1 MEKLERQLKIETG
14 FKKKAERKLK
24 LVMNKL
30 EELKLSPS
38 PTTTQTVEEKEPN
51 YQVAD
56 STSCSTLELVE
67 ESHNATISD
76 QFATVDDD
84 LANHIITPGG
94 CSSSD
99 AKKDPFTSNASCV
112 NNSNIRY
119 VNLDK
124 CLLGLHKYLTF
135 LPTFLV

>member
-1 MEKLERQLKIETG
+1 METG

-38 PTTTQTVEEKEPN
+38 PTTTQTVEELEPN

-76 QFATVDDD
+76 QLGTFDDD
-84 LANHIITPGG
+84 LTNQIVTPGG
-94 CSSSD
+94 CSTSD
-99 AKKDPFTSNASCV
+99 TKKDPFTSNASFV
-112 NNSNIRY
+112 KSSNLRY
-119 VNLDK
+119 VKLDQ
-124 CLLGLHKYLTF
+124 GLHKCLNF
-135 LPTFLV
+135 LPTFLVRSFH